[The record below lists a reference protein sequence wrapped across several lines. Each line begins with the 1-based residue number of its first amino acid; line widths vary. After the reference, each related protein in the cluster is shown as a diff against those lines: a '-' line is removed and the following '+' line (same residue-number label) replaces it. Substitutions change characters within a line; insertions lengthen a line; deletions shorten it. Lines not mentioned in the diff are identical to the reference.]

1 MRITILA
8 IDSAIDCILIVFHPY
23 DGFYQM
29 RATDISKERWN
40 LSNLHDN
47 LKIYTDAKSLLR
59 GKCKMVATLDDT
71 KRSAIAVRLADM
83 KAFQELIIANEETLV
98 SQVNDS
104 EIQKRLQ
111 DMLDSDRKN
120 LGVLETVIVQYGIQ
134 AEPRDIAKK
143 FVEMTQQMMKG
154 SEFSMYDKFA
164 QHELLKHG
172 QVMTGIMLHKAAQVV
187 GADIDL
193 AFGPLNTVNFEN
205 RAHQEQ
211 LKGVLEQIGT
221 RELTGKDADQ
231 GLWARVQD
239 AAAAFSGVVGS
250 VVTQTSDKKDMNI
263 QDLIRL
269 DHNKVNT
276 LFTELLQSDNPQK
289 IQEYFGQIYKDL
301 LAHSEAEEQVVYPK
315 VRPFYGEGDTQEL
328 YDEQA
333 EMKKMLDEI
342 KAIDPS
348 SSQFKDK
355 IKQLMSAVGDHIRQ
369 EESTMF
375 AAIRNNMSSTETEQ
389 LSTQFK
395 QAKAQIQKK
404 MGVVSQ

>member
-1 MRITILA
+1 
-8 IDSAIDCILIVFHPY
+8 
-23 DGFYQM
+23 
-29 RATDISKERWN
+29 
-40 LSNLHDN
+40 
-47 LKIYTDAKSLLR
+47 
-59 GKCKMVATLDDT
+59 MVVTLDDT

-83 KAFQELIIANEETLV
+83 KAFQQLIISNEEKLL
-98 SQVNDS
+98 SQINDS

-120 LGVLETVIVQYGIQ
+120 MGVLETVIVQYGIQ
-134 AEPRDIAKK
+134 GEPREVTQK
-143 FVEMTQQMMKG
+143 FVEMTQQMMQQ
-154 SEFSMYDKFA
+154 SELSLYDKFA

-187 GADIDL
+187 GADIEL

-211 LKGVLEQIGT
+211 LKGVLEQVGT

-250 VVTQTSDKKDMNI
+250 VVTQTTDKQDMNV
-263 QDLIRL
+263 QDIIRL

-301 LAHSEAEEQVVYPK
+301 TAHAEAEEQVVYPK
-315 VRPFYGEGDTQEL
+315 VRPFYGESDTQEL

-333 EMKKMLDEI
+333 EMKRVLEEI

-348 SSQFKDK
+348 SSQFKEK
-355 IKQLMSAVGDHIRQ
+355 IQQLMSDVGDHIRQ

-375 AAIRNNMSSTETEQ
+375 AAIRNNLSSDESEQ
-389 LSTQFK
+389 LASQFK
-395 QAKAQIQKK
+395 AAKAEIQKK
-404 MGVVSQ
+404 MGTAQ